1 METVCGALLEAPAAF
16 GPKPDGTIPQTG
28 PPPKGEGSAAPAI
41 ARKAREVAH
50 RRPRRKGGAGPASFR
65 GAKTS
70 VDGRPVTSFAPV
82 FRVLG
87 GFLIAFSALMLTPLL
102 VAPDPFHQPGA
113 DFVLAALATSFTG
126 LVLMALSPVAGDF
139 ELSRRQGF
147 LLTALAWSVMPAFGA
162 IPLSSHGLSYTDA
175 FFEAVS
181 AMTTTG
187 STVMSGLDYAEPSIL
202 LWRSMMQAIGGVG
215 VIVLGIIMMPFL
227 RVGGMQLFHTESSD
241 TSEKIVAKAFD
252 LAAWIIAIFVFLVG
266 ACAAAYR
273 ALGMDWFDAVNH
285 ALTTIST
292 GGFSTHDASFGYY
305 EGNAILW
312 TSTLFMLA
320 GALPFVAFIRFARGK
335 LVAFISDIQL
345 RGFLVFLA
353 ATITLVALT
362 RMRAGVDPGEALATS
377 AFNIVSVVTTTGY
390 ASEDYQLWGPFA
402 MGAFFI
408 LTFVGGCSGSTA
420 GGIKIYRFQI
430 LGRLAVAH
438 LTRIVSPS
446 RIHPVLYH
454 DRRVEDDVAFAIL
467 SFLVVLLFSLIV
479 STFLLAWLGVDL
491 MTALTGSATA
501 IANVGPGLGDV
512 IGPAGNFQSLPDG
525 AKWILSS
532 MMILGRLE
540 FFTILVLLTPAFWR
554 S

>member
-1 METVCGALLEAPAAF
+1 
-16 GPKPDGTIPQTG
+16 
-28 PPPKGEGSAAPAI
+28 
-41 ARKAREVAH
+41 
-50 RRPRRKGGAGPASFR
+50 
-65 GAKTS
+65 
-70 VDGRPVTSFAPV
+70 
-82 FRVLG
+82 
-87 GFLIAFSALMLTPLL
+87 MLTPLL

-162 IPLSSHGLSYTDA
+162 IPLSAYGLSYTDA

-305 EGNAILW
+305 EGNAILG

>member
-1 METVCGALLEAPAAF
+1 
-16 GPKPDGTIPQTG
+16 
-28 PPPKGEGSAAPAI
+28 
-41 ARKAREVAH
+41 
-50 RRPRRKGGAGPASFR
+50 
-65 GAKTS
+65 
-70 VDGRPVTSFAPV
+70 
-82 FRVLG
+82 
-87 GFLIAFSALMLTPLL
+87 MLTPLL

-162 IPLSSHGLSYTDA
+162 IPLSAYGLSYTDA

>member
-1 METVCGALLEAPAAF
+1 METGRERCWMRPTAF
-16 GPKPDGTIPQTG
+16 GPKPRGTIPHTG
-28 PPPKGEGSAAPAI
+28 LIRVGGSGHRSEAG
-41 ARKAREVAH
+41 EVAQGRSACKPALAIFPGVENGA
-50 RRPRRKGGAGPASFR
+50 RRP
-65 GAKTS
+65 
-70 VDGRPVTSFAPV
+70 PVLLLTPV

-87 GFLIAFSALMLTPLL
+87 GLLIAFSAFMLVPLL
-102 VAPDPFHQPGA
+102 VVASPLSDPGA
-113 DFVLAALATSFTG
+113 AFVLSLLATAFG
-126 LVLMALSPVAGDF
+126 GMVLIALSPAAKSF
-139 ELSRRQGF
+139 ELDRRQGF
-147 LLTALAWSVMPAFGA
+147 LLTALAWFILPAFGA
-162 IPLSSHGLSYTDA
+162 LPLVGYGLTFADA
-175 FFEAVS
+175 YFEAVS

-187 STVMSGLDYAEPSIL
+187 STVMTGLDATAPSVL
-202 LWRSMMQAIGGVG
+202 LWRSLMQAIGGVG

-252 LAAWIIAIFVFLVG
+252 LAAWIFGIFMLLTALCGG
-266 ACAAAYR
+266 AYH

-292 GGFSTHDASFGYY
+292 GGFSTHDASFAYF
-305 EGNAILW
+305 ENEALMW
-312 TSTLFMLA
+312 AAAVFMLA

-335 LVAFISDIQL
+335 FGAALSDIQL

-353 ATITLVALT
+353 STILLVALT
-362 RMRAGVDPGEALATS
+362 RTVRAGVALEESLAAA
-377 AFNIVSVVTTTGY
+377 AFNVVSVVTTTGY

-402 MGAFFI
+402 IGVFFI

-438 LTRIVSPS
+438 LTRIISPN
-446 RIHPVLYH
+446 RVHPVLYH

-491 MTALTGSATA
+491 LTALTGSATA
-501 IANVGPGLGDV
+501 LANVGPGLGDV
-512 IGPAGNFQSLPDG
+512 IGPAGNFQPLPDS
-525 AKWILSS
+525 AKWILSF

-540 FFTILVLLTPAFWR
+540 FFTILVLVTPAFWR

>member
-1 METVCGALLEAPAAF
+1 
-16 GPKPDGTIPQTG
+16 
-28 PPPKGEGSAAPAI
+28 
-41 ARKAREVAH
+41 
-50 RRPRRKGGAGPASFR
+50 
-65 GAKTS
+65 
-70 VDGRPVTSFAPV
+70 
-82 FRVLG
+82 
-87 GFLIAFSALMLTPLL
+87 
-102 VAPDPFHQPGA
+102 
-113 DFVLAALATSFTG
+113 
-126 LVLMALSPVAGDF
+126 
-139 ELSRRQGF
+139 
-147 LLTALAWSVMPAFGA
+147 
-162 IPLSSHGLSYTDA
+162 
-175 FFEAVS
+175 
-181 AMTTTG
+181 
-187 STVMSGLDYAEPSIL
+187 
-202 LWRSMMQAIGGVG
+202 
-215 VIVLGIIMMPFL
+215 
-227 RVGGMQLFHTESSD
+227 MQLFHTESSY

-252 LAAWIIAIFVFLVG
+252 LAAWIFAIFVFLVG

-292 GGFSTHDASFGYY
+292 GGFSTHDASFGFY

-312 TSTLFMLA
+312 ASTVFMLA

-335 LVAFISDIQL
+335 YIAFMSDIQL
-345 RGFLVFLA
+345 RGFLAFLA

-362 RMRAGVDPGEALATS
+362 RMRAGVEPGEALATS

-430 LGRLAVAH
+430 LGRLAIAH

-446 RIHPVLYH
+446 RVHPVLYH
-454 DRRVEDDVAFAIL
+454 DRRVEYDIAFAIL
-467 SFLVVLLFSLIV
+467 SFLVVLLFSLMV

-491 MTALTGSATA
+491 ISALTGSATA

-512 IGPAGNFQSLPDG
+512 IGPAGNFATLPDG
-525 AKWILSS
+525 AKLVLAA